1 MSCIQ
6 SNRWEVRSLSFTL
19 PEFPNATVVV
29 SSLDDWVS
37 FGATRFNSLKV
48 AHLGASV
55 QQLINSELP
64 APLLLRVLHCLVD
77 AVARRVNEAGVSQ
90 GQRWLCRDRQ
100 AKFFP
105 ELQPPS
111 AGQSAALHCQ
121 PYWKAVLCLGELPF
135 ARKVCPLFS
144 EIFHCFQ

>member
-1 MSCIQ
+1 MDPMSCIQ
-6 SNRWEVRSLSFTL
+6 SNRRDVRSLSFTF

-37 FGATRFNSLKV
+37 FGAIGFNSLKV

-55 QQLINSELP
+55 QPLINSELP
-64 APLLLRVLHCLVD
+64 DPLLPSALHYLVD
-77 AVARRVNEAGVSQ
+77 SVARRVNEAGVSQ
-90 GQRWLCRDRQ
+90 GRRWLCRDRQ

-111 AGQSAALHCQ
+111 AGQSAALQCQ
-121 PYWKAVLCLGELPF
+121 PYCKAVLCLGKLPF
-135 ARKVCPLFS
+135 ARKVCPLL
-144 EIFHCFQ
+144 